1 MQKYTI
7 LDLNSKSSEE
17 LVEIAKKLSIDNIPL
32 EKKDIIY
39 RILDQQAISIA
50 EVHTENEKRKDARRG
65 ERKRS
70 SSGKL
75 KNPRKILQNPDLAHI
90 EIAEE
95 SKISLSE
102 EDIDKAIQ
110 EASERAQQELED
122 RRKNNSTTS
131 LIGASDVTDRDVAMR
146 VIALAAEEQAKNNF
160 TSESEFDS
168 SSSLP
173 SGEFMDSS
181 ETLNTEEFL
190 PTEHRETSPVSEKG
204 ISFLSEE
211 TSGKVEKRKSIKGT
225 PSESK
230 KKVSKRV
237 STNKSLSQL
246 PIPPDQMVFTHGGE
260 DTSSSV
266 LADLL
271 PIVPQKTI
279 NQTDTID
286 VNKEE
291 VFHLEERYD
300 FEDKLSCSGV
310 LEIMPDGYG
319 FLRSADYNY
328 LSSPDDVYLSAQQ
341 IKTFSLKTGDLVE
354 GFIRPPKEGE
364 KFFPF
369 VRPLMVNG
377 RNPEEIV
384 DRVPFEH
391 LTPLFPEEKFKLES
405 YGVPSVYD
413 KTAMRIVDLFAPIGK
428 GQRGLIVAQP
438 KTGKTMLL
446 KDIANAIAANHPEV
460 YMIILLIDERPEE
473 VTDMSR
479 NVNAEVI
486 ASTFDEPAERHVK
499 IAEIVLNKAKRM
511 AECGHDVL
519 ILLDSITR
527 LARAYNTV
535 QPASGKVLSGGVDAN
550 ALQKPKRFFGAAR
563 NIEHGGSLTIL
574 ATALTETGSK
584 MDDVIFE
591 EFKGAGNMELQLDRK
606 LSNKRIFPAVDILS
620 SSTRRDDLL
629 LDSISLKRMW
639 ILRNHLSDMNSV
651 ESMEFVK
658 QRVEASE
665 TNLEFLASMNN

>member
-1 MQKYTI
+1 MPKYTI
-7 LDLNSKSSEE
+7 VDLNGKTVEQ
-17 LVEIAKKLSIDNIPL
+17 LTEIASSLSIENIPSDKR
-32 EKKDIIY
+32 EIIY
-39 RILDQQAISIA
+39 KILDQQAISVA
-50 EVHTENEKRKDARRG
+50 GVQVEKDKKREERRT
-65 ERKRS
+65 ERKQTS
-70 SSGKL
+70 SSSRSKAQ
-75 KNPRKILQNPDLAHI
+75 KRSAKSPQSVDADPLQKTTRTLT
-90 EIAEE
+90 
-95 SKISLSE
+95 E
-102 EDIDKAIQ
+102 EDIDRAIK
-110 EASERAQQELED
+110 EATIRAQQKQIQKEAAE
-122 RRKNNSTTS
+122 STDPILS
-131 LIGASDVTDRDVAMR
+131 ANQSVAGITDREVAIKA
-146 VIALAAEEQAKNNF
+146 IALAAEEQAKSNPLMTNRK
-160 TSESEFDS
+160 
-168 SSSLP
+168 
-173 SGEFMDSS
+173 
-181 ETLNTEEFL
+181 EENA
-190 PTEHRETSPVSEKG
+190 EERAISPVIEGKKGVVARENRSRRTQFEKKPEEKNVSQVSE
-204 ISFLSEE
+204 IEA
-211 TSGKVEKRKSIKGT
+211 EK
-225 PSESK
+225 ESK
-230 KKVSKRV
+230 PQESK
-237 STNKSLSQL
+237 T
-246 PIPPDQMVFTHGGE
+246 QMVFTHRN
-260 DTSSSV
+260 SSSM

-271 PIVPQKTI
+271 PTESSE
-279 NQTDTID
+279 
-286 VNKEE
+286 NKEE
-291 VFHLEERYD
+291 SKEKELAEDADKPFEKYD
-300 FEDKLSCSGV
+300 FDNKLFCSGV

-341 IKTFSLKTGDLVE
+341 IKSFSLKMGDLVE
-354 GFIRPPKEGE
+354 GSIRPPKEGE

-369 VRPLMVNG
+369 VKPTLING
-377 RNPEEIV
+377 RKPSEIM

-413 KTAMRIVDLFAPIGK
+413 KTAMRIVDLFSPIGK

-446 KDIANAIAANHPEV
+446 KDIANAISANHPEV

-473 VTDMSR
+473 VTDMTR

-527 LARAYNTV
+527 LARAYNTI

-591 EFKGAGNMELQLDRK
+591 EFKGAGNMELQLDRR

-629 LDSISLKRMW
+629 LDHTSLKRMW
-639 ILRNHLSDMNSV
+639 ILRNHLSDMNPV

-658 QRVEASE
+658 QRVEATES
-665 TNLEFLASMNN
+665 NLEFLASMNG